1 MKMIY
6 TIVAE
11 MSAAGAGGHRFL
23 RRHEDADGKVIIFQ
37 TYEEAV
43 KRCEELN
50 AKKVDRNLSYRVER
64 QLTHYFGAPLPTAQK
79 DQTSSSQ

>member
-1 MKMIY
+1 MKMTY

-23 RRHEDADGKVIIFQ
+23 RRHEDSDGRVIIFQ

-50 AKKVDRNLSYRVER
+50 AKKVDRNEEDSSTLFIRVSTVHR
-64 QLTHYFGAPLPTAQK
+64 RLAG
-79 DQTSSSQ
+79 DSRGDIGTS